1 MASINLNKV
10 ILIGR
15 MTADPELRQTQS
27 GIPVTSFN
35 IAVNRRHQKD
45 KEQEADFISIV
56 AWRQTA
62 EFISKYFHKG
72 SSICILGSIQ
82 TRNYTTDSGDKRYV
96 TEVLADE
103 ARFVDSKSEG
113 GTASTPTP
121 EYTSAPEYA
130 PVSAQFEELPNDED
144 LPF

>member
-1 MASINLNKV
+1 MATLNLNEV
-10 ILIGR
+10 ILVGR
-15 MTADPELRQTQS
+15 MTADPELRQTQN

-45 KEQEADFISIV
+45 KEQETDFITVV

-62 EFISKYFHKG
+62 EFICKYFHKG
-72 SSICILGSIQ
+72 SSICIKGSIQ
-82 TRNYTTDSGDKRYV
+82 TRNYPTDSGDKRYV

-103 ARFVDSKSEG
+103 AKFVDSKSEG
-113 GTASTPTP
+113 NTASTP
-121 EYTSAPEYA
+121 APEYA
-130 PVSAQFEELPNDED
+130 PVSAGFEEIPNDED